1 MERRRYRRTV
11 TYQHA
16 RLTLERS
23 GGFAG
28 LTATDTV
35 DTEQLDA
42 KRREAYLTLL
52 AGLDL
57 TQLTRGSRERPGHAD
72 EFQYDLRLDLDG
84 TRQQLRFGE
93 STQTTEL
100 KKLVQMITADSRG
113 H

>member
-1 MERRRYRRTV
+1 M

-28 LTATDTV
+28 LTTTGTV
-35 DTEQLDA
+35 DTERLDP
-42 KRREAYLTLL
+42 KRRKDYLTLL

-57 TQLTRGSRERPGHAD
+57 TRLARTSQERSSHAD

-84 TRQQLRFGE
+84 TRQHLRFGE
-93 STQTTEL
+93 ATQTTEL
-100 KKLVQMITADSRG
+100 KQLVQMITADSRG